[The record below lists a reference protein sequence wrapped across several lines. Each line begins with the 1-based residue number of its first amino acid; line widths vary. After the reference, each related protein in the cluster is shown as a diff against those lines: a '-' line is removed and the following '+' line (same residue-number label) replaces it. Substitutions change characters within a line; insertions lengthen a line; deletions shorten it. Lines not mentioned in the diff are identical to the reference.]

1 LFPRF
6 IIALLTLLLSAAA
19 LPAQQ
24 LGQWVEQ
31 PIAVPVRGLMGISM
45 ADTGRGYAVGDV
57 DVLLGQTGVLVKY
70 TGDPT
75 WHPVPASAFTPQLNI
90 ALSSWAQDV
99 HAIPNS
105 SVAFISWRDDYRSLV
120 YKTIDGGTSWFSVSP
135 LNPILYGTRFSLTFK
150 DVREGMIVGEG
161 PGRVHRT
168 LDGGQTWTNYT
179 IPVRAALTDV
189 DFSGTFWNVCGG
201 ENAFFRYLPSTKRWI
216 NLSFPRSI
224 EFFPTHLKMSFVDDN
239 HVFASGYNSG
249 TGNHVLF
256 SETGGI
262 DWFPVP
268 AQPNFRSTPEGHK
281 GVHFFDTLK
290 GWVASDFDEFAYTD
304 NGGYTWRH
312 FKPVTFG
319 NKTYRPVNKLFFI
332 NEAVGWAVGGVQRK
346 DGYPS
351 VSQGWLFR
359 WNGTQKPDI
368 SGTPTIAAFDTL
380 SCADYKDIPV
390 PIVNKGTGNLT
401 IQASGVTFLGSGFTL
416 RGTSFPF
423 IVAPGQTREMH
434 VRWQPGPGY
443 FGPVPTSSAMRIE
456 SSDADHSPWTIALTG
471 LRQLS
476 ELQSLQARLIFPTSC
491 LGDSALA
498 GLAVVAHGNLAPTI
512 LEVVNT
518 GRGLVAPVSH
528 FPGDTVSK
536 VDTLWFALGGSLD
549 GSMGG
554 ELQILA
560 GDTACPELLTIPFEG
575 YIESN
580 TLKFTPDHLDF
591 KDVCV
596 GTGAGEYLEVKNLG
610 TQDGR
615 ITAVLFQDGDP
626 YFQID
631 ADTSVFIAPGA
642 SIRLPVRYDPMHADS
657 IQHAAAFRVVVGPC
671 PDTVRVTLE
680 GRGVQPAYRT
690 NPDSLLVVG
699 PVPLNI
705 DVERSVGITNV
716 GFEHVTVSG
725 VEFRPPV
732 PGLQLLSPV
741 DFPLQFDTGDSLAV
755 LLRYRAPMRDSI
767 WTQLRFAWSDPCPD
781 TLVMP
786 VLLISDQLPFA
797 AHVDSLLFAEQ
808 ICEDPVI
815 DSFALRNAGQEP
827 LLISR
832 TDITGRDPG
841 HFRVL
846 APRLPLQLA
855 PDSLAHFVLAY
866 DAPANGESRAE
877 LRLSHNDST
886 ARGESTVRLIGR
898 RSVRTLAVEGDTL
911 RPLAL
916 CVGVPDTRRFVFRNP
931 HDAALQLT
939 SITLERGAPFVTL
952 RHDAL
957 PASVAPQGSF
967 TLHVTGQVPL
977 DTVVSVVIRATME
990 PCGVEYLLRF
1000 DAGVFHPLL
1009 TVLPDPLDFGVRAL
1023 ADTSVL
1029 SVLVRNSDSI
1039 DVAVDSVFLRDVG
1052 GAMYVSETPA
1062 WPSALQPDS
1071 LLRVRLKMRMIKDTG
1086 RYTGSLCVRLA
1097 DPCPDTLC
1105 FPLSAII
1112 SGEALFVSRDT
1123 SAFTFAFCDSL
1134 LCDTVR
1140 VRNPLSDPQYVTA
1153 AVLNPAVFSVAP
1165 DTAVLL
1171 EAGESATFVVCA
1183 RPPAAQEARG
1193 QLLLQGEGGTL
1204 AAVELLARRA
1214 SGGLL
1219 LPDTLDAGNLAYC
1232 EDSREFVLRIENT
1245 AVLDEEVFTMQLDPG
1260 PFDIITQPPYFVRAG
1275 GSVDVRLRYTPQ
1287 GPVGGSTYVL
1297 TLVSRTG
1304 GCTRTSTVV
1313 LTGRRGASF
1322 IEAVPAPLLFA
1333 NVVAGSSQ
1341 TRTLQLRNRDMRGL
1355 RLADVYVSPDPPF
1368 SATVTT
1374 PTDLDTG
1381 ATLDIPVTFLP
1392 DSVDSYFGMV
1402 CLVFDR
1408 PCPDTVCISLE
1419 GEAIDGDIVFA
1430 VPELRFDTL
1439 AQCET
1444 QLRTV
1449 ELRNSGSAPVT
1460 LQGSTLGGAGAG
1472 AYTIVNPVTTDEVV
1486 SPGSSREFRLR
1497 FQPATASD
1505 GLVTAILFV
1514 STDAPKQPVVELPLE
1529 GTRVTQQTPTPEPI
1543 RVALGGV
1550 LLGSTVSFYAEC
1562 VNTGTAVL
1570 RITDMLL
1577 PAGYAAATG
1586 MPAQLI
1592 PRSLQSLPFVYT
1604 PAVEGAFVDTLRL
1617 VLQPCDDT
1625 LRIIVDGTVSRPYTQ
1640 SDADFGETAVCRM
1653 AGARVELRNNS
1664 GEEME
1669 ILTLAVEGGFASR
1682 YSFDQPPA
1690 LPLTLAPHAADTLW
1704 LTLTPQPG
1712 DRGDVSAVLRSDV
1725 RIEGQLYTFRSA
1737 LRASV
1742 FDGGLD
1748 FGGLTDLGSSP
1759 IGEEST
1765 VQTITGYNRSGYFVS
1780 IGEVQPG
1787 SPRLR
1792 IVATEPPL
1800 PATILPGDSL
1810 RVQLTFTPD
1819 RQGLIADSLF
1829 TMATAPCQVRLP
1841 VPLQFEGRG
1850 DLLPVELRA
1859 GDVRGAVDDTVAV
1872 PLFLSRDIT
1881 GLGITAFSGTLRYD
1895 ASMLYPVGID
1905 TDGSLAAAMRA
1916 RWHSDTAG
1924 VLTFAADSGRLA
1936 GETDLLL
1943 RLRFLVLIGSD
1954 SVSVLRPAAAAF
1966 SHPAIAIRT
1975 YGDGRFTLTDF
1986 CFADGTRLLSPDGT
2000 ANVHAGR
2007 VRPSPVRGRAR
2018 VDVTVE
2024 RASSLRVSILDL
2036 QGREVRILRDG
2047 DVAAGKHEIILD
2059 AAALPAGG
2067 YFLLFRSP
2075 DGMQLRKF
2083 TVLR

>member
-1 LFPRF
+1 MFPRF
-6 IIALLTLLLSAAA
+6 IIVLLTLVFSASAIQ
-19 LPAQQ
+19 AQQ

-57 DVLLGQTGVLVKY
+57 DVLLGQTGILVKHS
-70 TGDPT
+70 GDPT
-75 WHPVPASAFTPQLNI
+75 WHPVPASAFSPPLNI

-99 HAIPNS
+99 HAVPNT

-135 LNPILYGTRFSLTFK
+135 LNPILYGTRFGVMFK

-201 ENAFFRYLPSTKRWI
+201 ENAYFRYLPSTQRWI

-312 FKPVTFG
+312 FKPTIFG

-332 NEAVGWAVGGVQRK
+332 NEAVGWAVGGVQRT

-351 VSQGWLFR
+351 LSQGWIFR

-368 SGTPTIAAFDTL
+368 SGTPTVAHFDTL
-380 SCADYKDIPV
+380 SCAEFKDIAV
-390 PIVNKGTGNLT
+390 PIVNRGTGNLT
-401 IQASGVTFLGSGFTL
+401 IQASGVSFLGSGFTL
-416 RGTSFPF
+416 RSTSFPF
-423 IVAPGQTREMH
+423 TVAPGQTREMH

-443 FGPVPTSSAMRIE
+443 YGPAPPSSAIRIE
-456 SSDADHSPWTIALTG
+456 SNDAEHTPWIIALTG
-471 LRQLS
+471 LRLLS
-476 ELQSLQARLIFPTSC
+476 ELQSVQARLLFPTNC

-498 GLAVVAHGNLAPTI
+498 GLAVVSHGNLPPRI
-512 LEVVNT
+512 LEVTGT
-518 GRGLVAPVSH
+518 GRGLVLPESH
-528 FPGDTVSK
+528 FPGDTVAA
-536 VDTLWFALGGSLD
+536 VDTLWFSLGGSLD
-549 GSMGG
+549 GAMSG

-575 YIESN
+575 FIKSN
-580 TLKFTPDHLDF
+580 TLKITPDMLDF

-596 GTGAGEYLEVKNLG
+596 GEGAVDFLEVKNLG

-615 ITAVLFQDGDP
+615 IRAVLFQDGDP
-626 YFQID
+626 YFSID
-631 ADTSVFIAPGA
+631 ADTSAFIAPGT
-642 SIRLPVRYDPMHADS
+642 SIRLPVRYDPLRPDS
-657 IQHAAAFRVVVGPC
+657 IPHAAAFRVVVGPC
-671 PDTVRVTLE
+671 PDTVQVILE
-680 GRGVQPAYRT
+680 GRAVQPHFRT
-690 NPDSLLVVG
+690 NPDSLLVIG

-705 DVERSVGITNV
+705 DVDRSVGVTNT
-716 GFEHVTVSG
+716 GYEHVTVSG
-725 VEFRPPV
+725 VEIRPPV
-732 PGLQLLSPV
+732 PGLQLLAPL
-741 DFPLQFDTGDSLAV
+741 DFPLRFDTGDSLAV
-755 LLRYRAPMRDSI
+755 LLRYRAPARDSI
-767 WTQLRFAWSDPCPD
+767 RTQLRLTWSDPCPD

-797 AHVDSLLFAEQ
+797 AHADSLLFAEQ
-808 ICEDPVI
+808 VCEDPVI
-815 DSFALRNAGQEP
+815 DSFVLRNEGQEP
-827 LLISR
+827 LLLNR

-841 HFRVL
+841 HFRLL
-846 APRLPLQLA
+846 APRLPMQLA
-855 PDSLAHFVLAY
+855 PDSAVYFVLSY

-877 LRLSHNDST
+877 LRLGHNDST
-886 ARGESTVRLIGR
+886 ARGESSVRLIGS
-898 RSVRTLAVEGDTL
+898 RSVRTLAVEGDTV

-916 CVGVPDTRRFVFRNP
+916 CVGTPDTRRFTFRNP

-939 SITLERGAPFVTL
+939 GITLENGAPFVTL

-957 PASVAPQGSF
+957 PATVAPRGDI
-967 TLHVTGQVPL
+967 TLHVTAMVPL
-977 DTVVSVVIRATME
+977 DTVVAVVIRATME

-1000 DAGVFHPLL
+1000 DAGVFHPRL

-1023 ADTSVL
+1023 ADTSTL
-1029 SVLVRNSDSI
+1029 SVLLQNSDSI
-1039 DVAVDSVFLRDVG
+1039 DVAIDSVFLRGVS
-1052 GAMYVSETPA
+1052 GALFVADTPA
-1062 WPSALQPDS
+1062 WPSALAPDS
-1071 LLRVRLKMRMIKDTG
+1071 LLRVGLRLRMVKDTG
-1086 RYTGSLCVRLA
+1086 DYAGSLCVRLS

-1105 FPLSAII
+1105 FPLSTII
-1112 SGEALFVSRDT
+1112 SGAALLANRDT
-1123 SAFTFAFCDSL
+1123 SVYAFAFCDSL

-1140 VRNPLSDPQYVTA
+1140 VSNPLSNPQYVTA
-1153 AVLNPAVFSVAP
+1153 AVLNPTVFSVSP

-1171 EAGESATFVVCA
+1171 EAGEHTTFVVCA
-1183 RPPAAQEARG
+1183 RPPATQEARG
-1193 QLLLQGEGGTL
+1193 RLLLQGEGATL
-1204 AAVELLARRA
+1204 AAVELLARRS

-1245 AVLDEEVFTMQLDPG
+1245 AMLDEEVFAMQLDPG
-1260 PFDIITQPPYFVRAG
+1260 PFTILTQPPYFVRTG
-1275 GSVDVRLRYTPQ
+1275 EGVDVRLRFTPQ
-1287 GPVGGSTYVL
+1287 GSVGGSTYVL
-1297 TLVSRTG
+1297 TLVSRSG

-1322 IEAVPAPLLFA
+1322 IEAVPLPLLFA

-1341 TRTLQLRNRDMRGL
+1341 TRTLQLRNRDMRDL
-1355 RLADVYVSPDPPF
+1355 RLADVIISPDPPF
-1368 SATVTT
+1368 SAAVTT
-1374 PTDLDTG
+1374 PMDLDTG

-1392 DSVDSYFGMV
+1392 DSVDSYFGTI

-1408 PCPDTVCISLE
+1408 PCPDTVCVSLE

-1444 QLRTV
+1444 QLRSV
-1449 ELRNSGSAPVT
+1449 NLRNTGSTPVT

-1472 AYTIVNPVTTDEVV
+1472 AFTIVNPVTADEAVP
-1486 SPGSSREFRLR
+1486 PGSSREFRLR

-1514 STDAPKQPVVELPLE
+1514 STDAPKQSVVELPLE
-1529 GTRVTQQTPTPEPI
+1529 GTRVTQQTPTPEPV

-1550 LLGSTVSFYAEC
+1550 LLGSAVSFDAEC

-1570 RITDMLL
+1570 RITGMLL
-1577 PAGYAAATG
+1577 PAGYAADAG

-1592 PRSLQSLPFVYT
+1592 PRRMQSLPFVYT
-1604 PAVEGAFVDTLRL
+1604 PAAEGGFVDTLRL

-1625 LRIIVDGTVSRPYTQ
+1625 LRVIVSGEVSRPYTQ

-1653 AGARVELRNNS
+1653 TGARVELRNNS

-1669 ILTLAVEGGFASR
+1669 ILALAVEGAFASR
-1682 YSFDQPPA
+1682 YSFDSPPV
-1690 LPLTLAPHAADTLW
+1690 LPLTLPAHGADSVW

-1737 LRASV
+1737 LHASV

-1748 FGGLTDLGSSP
+1748 FDGVTDLGASP
-1759 IGEEST
+1759 IGEESPVVT
-1765 VQTITGYNRSGYFVS
+1765 VTGYNRSGYFVS

-1792 IVATEPPL
+1792 IVATEPAL
-1800 PATILPGDSL
+1800 PATLLPGDSL

-1829 TMATAPCQVRLP
+1829 TVVTSPCPVRLP

-1850 DLLPVELRA
+1850 DLLSVELRA
-1859 GDVRGAVDDTVAV
+1859 GDTRGAIDDTIAV

-1881 GLGITAFSGTLRYD
+1881 GLGVIAFSGILRYD
-1895 ASMLYPVGID
+1895 ASMLYPVGVD
-1905 TDGSLAAAMRA
+1905 TDGSLAAAMHT
-1916 RWHSDTAG
+1916 RWQSDTAG

-1936 GETDLLL
+1936 GDTDLLL
-1943 RLRFLVLIGSD
+1943 KLRFLVLIGMD

-1966 SHPAIAIRT
+1966 SHPAIT
-1975 YGDGRFTLTDF
+1975 VGSYGDGRFTLTDY
-1986 CFADGTRLLSPDGT
+1986 CFADGSRLLEQDSV
-2000 ANVHAGR
+2000 ANAQMGKI
-2007 VRPSPVRGRAR
+2007 RPS
-2018 VDVTVE
+2018 
-2024 RASSLRVSILDL
+2024 
-2036 QGREVRILRDG
+2036 
-2047 DVAAGKHEIILD
+2047 
-2059 AAALPAGG
+2059 
-2067 YFLLFRSP
+2067 
-2075 DGMQLRKF
+2075 
-2083 TVLR
+2083 